1 MIYSCKITKS
11 FVVILLKGLSQT
23 ISHEIFHKLSK
34 KRGFGALNF
43 LKCLP
48 EYLLKTNFGKKS
60 GIFTLKIRNVEC
72 GSFESEHRIAK
83 KIPNS
88 GPQTLGKRGS
98 RLGLSFLRD

>member
-1 MIYSCKITKS
+1 MIYLCKITKS

-23 ISHEIFHKLSK
+23 ITHEILHKLSEQN
-34 KRGFGALNF
+34 RGALNF

-48 EYLLKTNFGKKS
+48 EYLLKTKFGQKS

-72 GSFESEHRIAK
+72 GSFELEHGIAK

-88 GPQTLGKRGS
+88 GP
-98 RLGLSFLRD
+98 